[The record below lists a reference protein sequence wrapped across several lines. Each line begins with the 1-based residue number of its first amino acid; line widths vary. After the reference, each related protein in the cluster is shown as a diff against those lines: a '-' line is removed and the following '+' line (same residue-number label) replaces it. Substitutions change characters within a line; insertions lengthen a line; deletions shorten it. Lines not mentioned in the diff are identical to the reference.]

1 MISFISVFVKWRK
14 ENKTSV
20 NFQSTNSWSWMI
32 GMCSYIHERERAHA
46 LRTDK
51 QLKWIVQ
58 QAINKH
64 QMNISTAFCCFIVP
78 FFYWFIS
85 HSTVSM
91 MIDERCALLLLQVC
105 SIFAQVMIES
115 VHSRDGIKLPNI
127 AQAIVCS
134 NFSIPFKI
142 SHFDTQI
149 VCDECVCM
157 SNQTSDVSH
166 IRLNVPYGIRI
177 NISRINK

>member
-64 QMNISTAFCCFIVP
+64 QMNISTAFRCFIVP
-78 FFYWFIS
+78 FF
-85 HSTVSM
+85 
-91 MIDERCALLLLQVC
+91 IDL
-105 SIFAQVMIES
+105 F
-115 VHSRDGIKLPNI
+115 
-127 AQAIVCS
+127 
-134 NFSIPFKI
+134 
-142 SHFDTQI
+142 
-149 VCDECVCM
+149 
-157 SNQTSDVSH
+157 H
-166 IRLNVPYGIRI
+166 IRLCRWWSTKDVRCYYCRFAQFSHKLWLKAFTVETALNCQTLRKQQYAQ
-177 NISRINK
+177 ISPFHLKSVTLTHKSCVMSVCVCLTRQVMCHT